1 MNSGLSSQQAILGVQ
16 GTCNRMNKFIS
27 NPEEGVIRRHR
38 YTVDEY
44 YRMGDSGILKQG
56 DRVELIEGEI
66 VDMVPVGS
74 AHVGVVN
81 RLNRLLVQAL
91 GDRAIVSVQNPVRLS
106 AFSEPEPD
114 IALLRP
120 RDDFYSGAHPGPTN
134 VLLIIEVSDSSLDY
148 DRDVK
153 LPLYARHEIPV
164 VWLIDIQRKQLLV
177 FRSPTREGYRD
188 QLVFTSSEVS
198 RVPGLEGIDVNLD
211 GLFP

>member
-1 MNSGLSSQQAILGVQ
+1 
-16 GTCNRMNKFIS
+16 MNKFTS

-74 AHVGVVN
+74 AHVGIVN

>member
-1 MNSGLSSQQAILGVQ
+1 M
-16 GTCNRMNKFIS
+16 
-27 NPEEGVIRRHR
+27 IRRHR

-74 AHVGVVN
+74 AHVGIVN

>member
-1 MNSGLSSQQAILGVQ
+1 
-16 GTCNRMNKFIS
+16 MNKFIS
-27 NPEEGVIRRHR
+27 NPEEGLIRRHR

-66 VDMVPVGS
+66 VDRVPVGS

-164 VWLIDIQRKQLLV
+164 VWLIDIQRKQLLD
-177 FRSPTREGYRD
+177 FRTPAREGYKDLRV
-188 QLVFTSSEVS
+188 LRSPEVAW
-198 RVPGLEGIDVNLD
+198 VPGMEGMDVNLD

>member
-1 MNSGLSSQQAILGVQ
+1 
-16 GTCNRMNKFIS
+16 MNKFTS
-27 NPEEGVIRRHR
+27 NPEEGLIRRHR

-44 YRMGDSGILKQG
+44 YRMGQSGILKQG

-66 VDMVPVGS
+66 VDMVPAGS
-74 AHVGVVN
+74 AHVGIVN
-81 RLNRLLVQAL
+81 RLNRLLVQVL

>member
-1 MNSGLSSQQAILGVQ
+1 
-16 GTCNRMNKFIS
+16 MNKFIS
-27 NPEEGVIRRHR
+27 NPDEGLIRRHR
-38 YTVDEY
+38 YTVDDY

-74 AHVGVVN
+74 AHVGIVN
-81 RLNRLLVQAL
+81 HLNRLLVQAV
-91 GDRAIVSVQNPVRLS
+91 GDRAIVSVQNPIRLS

-114 IALLRP
+114 IALLIH
-120 RDDFYSGAHPGPTN
+120 RDDYYSGAHAGPEN

-164 VWLIDIQRKQLLV
+164 VWLIDIQQKQLLV
-177 FRSPTREGYRD
+177 FRSPSREGFKER
-188 QLVFTSSEVS
+188 LVLKSSEPCP
-198 RVPGLEGIDVNLD
+198 VPGCEGIEVDLG

>member
-1 MNSGLSSQQAILGVQ
+1 
-16 GTCNRMNKFIS
+16 MNKFTS
-27 NPEEGVIRRHR
+27 NPEEGLIRRHR

-44 YRMGDSGILKQG
+44 YRMGQSGILKQG

-66 VDMVPVGS
+66 VDMVPAGS
-74 AHVGVVN
+74 AHVGIVN

-120 RDDFYSGAHPGPTN
+120 RDDFYSGAHPGPAN

>member
-1 MNSGLSSQQAILGVQ
+1 
-16 GTCNRMNKFIS
+16 MNKLMP
-27 NPEEGVIRRHR
+27 NPEEGLIRRHR

-44 YRMGDSGILKQG
+44 YRMGESGILKQG

-74 AHVGVVN
+74 THVGIVN
-81 RLNRLLVQAL
+81 RLNKLLVQTL
-91 GDRAIVSVQNPVRLS
+91 GDKAVVSVQNPVRLS

-120 RDDFYSGAHPGPTN
+120 RNDFYSGAHPGPAD

-148 DRDVK
+148 DRGVK

-164 VWLIDIQRKQLLV
+164 VWLVDIQQKQMLV
-177 FRSPTREGYRD
+177 FRSPSREG
-188 QLVFTSSEVS
+188 FKEKFVS
-198 RVPGLEGIDVNLD
+198 KFHEACPVPGFEDIEVDLG